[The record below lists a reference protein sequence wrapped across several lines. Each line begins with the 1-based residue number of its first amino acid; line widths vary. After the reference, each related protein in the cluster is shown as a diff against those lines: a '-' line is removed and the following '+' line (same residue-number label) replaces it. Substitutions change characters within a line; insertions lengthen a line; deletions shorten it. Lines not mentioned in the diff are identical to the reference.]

1 MAAKRLTRPARFG
14 GVRALKSGRF
24 QARYKRDGRTY
35 TAPDTFGSEA
45 DAWAWLTTIEADMH
59 RGEWRP
65 ARNTSPT
72 LAAYGAKWITTHP
85 KLKATTAALYRADFD
100 LHVEPYLG
108 HLQLR
113 ELTPALIR
121 EWNARLRADLKADLA
136 ARHEA
141 AVSKADA
148 RRKAARARG
157 RDDAHVRAPRAATVR
172 DGSATAARAY
182 RLLRAILNTAVK
194 DRELVENPCQLDG
207 AADPDHDGGAAERPT
222 LSAAEVDL
230 LAREVPERY
239 AALVLVL
246 AWTGLR
252 LGEACALRRDD
263 VDLTPGRESVRVSE
277 RVYYVAGEGFDYG
290 PPKSRAGRRRVPLS
304 PHVAAALVE
313 HLAAHVGPDG
323 SDLVFATS
331 SGAPAVLVAGPVI
344 TRRLDAMGRND
355 VRVHDLRHTG
365 QVLAAIAGATQ
376 AELMRR
382 MGHSSTVAAAA
393 YAHTVEDHGRAV
405 AEALSRVAAGESVV
419 SLESRR
425 RRARTAS

>member
-1 MAAKRLTRPARFG
+1 MAAKRLARPARFG

-45 DAWAWLTTIEADMH
+45 DAWAWLTTVEADMH

-85 KLKATTAALYRADFD
+85 KLKATTTALYLGDFD
-100 LHVEPYLG
+100 RHVEPYLG

-121 EWNARLRADLKADLA
+121 EWNARLRADLKAEAA
-136 ARHEA
+136 ARREAVQVRAAARRSAALAKGKDPA
-141 AVSKADA
+141 AV
-148 RRKAARARG
+148 RG
-157 RDDAHVRAPRAATVR
+157 SRQATR
-172 DGSATAARAY
+172 QDGAATAARAY
-182 RLLRAILNTAVK
+182 RLLRAVLNTAVK

-207 AADPDHDGGAAERPT
+207 AADPDRDGGAAERPT

-277 RVYYVAGEGFDYG
+277 RVYYLPGEGYNFDS
-290 PPKSRAGRRRVPLS
+290 PKSRAGRRRVPLS
-304 PHVAAALVE
+304 PHVAAALVD
-313 HLAAHVGPDG
+313 HLAEYVGPDG
-323 SDLVFATS
+323 SDLVFATRT
-331 SGAPAVLVAGPVI
+331 GGNARRIVAPII
-344 TRRLDAMGRND
+344 TRRLDAMGRDD

-425 RRARTAS
+425 RRTRAAS